1 MDLMLDTYSIHLC
14 DDHPVLAIS
23 LSEMLKKESFV
34 RNISISRDFIG
45 LKVELSNA
53 SIDLLLLDIS
63 LKGENAFDFLD
74 ELKGNYPN
82 LKILLFTNYELSDI
96 HLEARKFQV
105 EGLIGKSASLEEFIT
120 ACKTILNGG
129 EYWGKYQLSSEL
141 NKDITPRE
149 REIMFLLVQGKTN
162 KQISEALSISIL
174 TVQTHRK
181 NIKAKLQLENITDL
195 ISVMNQFR
203 LL

>member
-1 MDLMLDTYSIHLC
+1 M
-14 DDHPVLAIS
+14 
-23 LSEMLKKESFV
+23 
-34 RNISISRDFIG
+34 
-45 LKVELSNA
+45 
-53 SIDLLLLDIS
+53 
-63 LKGENAFDFLD
+63 
-74 ELKGNYPN
+74 
-82 LKILLFTNYELSDI
+82 
-96 HLEARKFQV
+96 
-105 EGLIGKSASLEEFIT
+105 
-120 ACKTILNGG
+120 NGG

>member
-1 MDLMLDTYSIHLC
+1 MLDTYSLHLC

-34 RNISISRDFIG
+34 RTISISRDFIG

-74 ELKGNYPN
+74 ELRGSYPN

-120 ACKTILNGG
+120 ACKIILNGG
-129 EYWGKYQLSSEL
+129 EYWGKYQMSSEL
-141 NKDITPRE
+141 IKEITPRE

-181 NIKAKLQLENITDL
+181 NIKAKLQLENISDL

>member
-1 MDLMLDTYSIHLC
+1 MDLMLDTYSLHLC

-23 LSEMLKKESFV
+23 LSEMLKQESFV
-34 RNISISRDFIG
+34 RTISVSHDFVG

-63 LKGENAFDFLD
+63 FKGENAFDFL
-74 ELKGNYPN
+74 EEIKASYPN
-82 LKILLFTNYELSDI
+82 LKILLLTNYELSDI

-105 EGLIGKSASLEEFIT
+105 EGLIGKSASLEELKT
-120 ACKTILNGG
+120 ACKTVLNGG
-129 EYWGKYQLSSEL
+129 EYWGKYQLSSEII
-141 NKDITPRE
+141 KDITPRE
-149 REIMFLLVQGKTN
+149 REIMLLLVQGKTN
-162 KQISEALSISIL
+162 QQISDALSISIL

-195 ISVMNQFR
+195 ISVVNHFR

>member
-1 MDLMLDTYSIHLC
+1 MLDTYSLHLC

-23 LSEMLKKESFV
+23 LSEMLKQESFV
-34 RNISISRDFIG
+34 GTISVSHDFIS

-63 LKGENAFDFLD
+63 FKGENAFDFLD
-74 ELKGNYPN
+74 EIKRSYPN
-82 LKILLFTNYELSDI
+82 LKILLLTNYELSDI

-105 EGLIGKSASLEEFIT
+105 EGLIGKNTSMEELKT
-120 ACKTILNGG
+120 ACKMVLNGG
-129 EYWGKYQLSSEL
+129 EYWGKYQLSSEII
-141 NKDITPRE
+141 KDITPRE
-149 REIMFLLVQGKTN
+149 REIMLLLVQGKTN
-162 KQISEALSISIL
+162 QQISDALSISIL

-195 ISVMNQFR
+195 ISVVNHFR